1 MAKYFNKMVC
11 NLIDWSTT
19 LFKQAVNT
27 LHDESWS
34 KRTGPAEPSGSEP
47 EHCSRR
53 TAEMFSVG
61 TQLIL
66 TLLLSSSGFC
76 RDITVTSDLHMRHR
90 CRLDDH
96 SVMKRWFVWVNRALA
111 NKTTFYCRVLQCSKP
126 SSTSTHLAERSAAFW
141 RTECRRRRDTV
152 THFCHSDWSPPLPLL
167 TLDSPHKQLESLTES
182 LMWKRFEAQR
192 EPKLKEEDAR
202 REGGRWTEAA
212 RWAEPWNTENCCS
225 QENFS

>member
-1 MAKYFNKMVC
+1 MMRADLKEPVLQNPPVG
-11 NLIDWSTT
+11 NLNAAAEEQLKCFLW
-19 LFKQAVNT
+19 V
-27 LHDESWS
+27 HSWS
-34 KRTGPAEPSGSEP
+34 WRCFCHPLGS
-47 EHCSRR
+47 
-53 TAEMFSVG
+53 A
-61 TQLIL
+61 
-66 TLLLSSSGFC
+66 
-76 RDITVTSDLHMRHR
+76 DITVTSDLHMRHR

-152 THFCHSDWSPPLPLL
+152 TRFCHSDWSPPLPLL